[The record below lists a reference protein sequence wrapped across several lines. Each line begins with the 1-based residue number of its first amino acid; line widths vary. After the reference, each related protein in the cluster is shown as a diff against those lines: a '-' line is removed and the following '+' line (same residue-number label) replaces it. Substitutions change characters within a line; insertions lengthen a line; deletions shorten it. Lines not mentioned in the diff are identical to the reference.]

1 MPPPQPHQ
9 PPQVRPIPDASKAPS
24 PWSSTVLRWTVCV
37 ALATVS
43 LVGMGVSLADRGIA
57 FNTRHHAPGQLNSH
71 AVVGTQPRT
80 ADSALVRTQASST
93 SGSLA
98 RLIDLNTAPA
108 SELDLLPGVGPVLA
122 ARIIED
128 RQTNGL
134 FKDLDD
140 LDRVHGIGP
149 RTIERLRDM
158 VTVTAAAGD

>member
-1 MPPPQPHQ
+1 
-9 PPQVRPIPDASKAPS
+9 
-24 PWSSTVLRWTVCV
+24 
-37 ALATVS
+37 
-43 LVGMGVSLADRGIA
+43 MGVSLADRGIA
-57 FNTRHHAPGQLNSH
+57 FSPRPHAPAQLSPH
-71 AVVGTQPRT
+71 AKVGTQPSA
-80 ADSALVRTQASST
+80 ADSTLVRTPASTT

-128 RQTNGL
+128 RQANGL
-134 FKDLDD
+134 FKDLED